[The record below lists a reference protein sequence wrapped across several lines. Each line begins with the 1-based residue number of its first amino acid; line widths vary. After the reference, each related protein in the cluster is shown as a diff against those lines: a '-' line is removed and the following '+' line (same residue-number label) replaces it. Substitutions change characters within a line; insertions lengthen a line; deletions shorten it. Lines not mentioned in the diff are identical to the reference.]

1 MADGDA
7 QPLRGRRILVLRA
20 RDQAERFI
28 RAVAELGGEAVAYP
42 VIQIV
47 DPQDWAPLDEAIAR
61 LERYRWLVI
70 TSPNGAA
77 RFAARLAR
85 AGRRVPDGVGVVA
98 VGTAT
103 ARALEREG
111 IRVDRM
117 PQSFVGRAIPEAL
130 AGDLAP
136 GDRVLMARGDL
147 ANPALASALAEMGA
161 VVDDLV
167 AYRNVPVRGDAEG
180 LRRQLQ
186 AGAIHYV
193 AFTSGSTVH
202 NLLDQLGGP
211 EALGPARVACI
222 GPETAAAAEARGLPV
237 HCMAEIYTMDGL
249 LRAIVSDCEQG
260 GR

>member
-1 MADGDA
+1 MAEGA
-7 QPLRGRRILVLRA
+7 RQPLRGRRVLILRPPE
-20 RDQAERFI
+20 QAERFI

-47 DPQDWAPLDEAIAR
+47 DPLDWAPLDEAIAH

-70 TSPNGAA
+70 TSTNGAA
-77 RFAARLAR
+77 RFAARLAT
-85 AGRRVPDGVGVVA
+85 AGRQVPDGVFVAA

-103 ARALEREG
+103 ARALAAQG

-136 GDRVLMARGDL
+136 GDRVLLARGDL
-147 ANPALASALAEMGA
+147 ANPALATALAELGA

-167 AYRNVPVRGDAEG
+167 AYRNVPVRGDAAG
-180 LRRQLQ
+180 LRERLA
-186 AGAIHYV
+186 AGEIHYV

-211 EALGPARVACI
+211 DGLGRARVACI
-222 GPETAAAAEARGLPV
+222 GPETAAAAAALGLPV
-237 HCMAEIYTMDGL
+237 HCMAETYTMDGL
-249 LRAIVSDCEQG
+249 LRAIVADCEQG

>member
-1 MADGDA
+1 VDT

-28 RAVAELGGEAVAYP
+28 RAVADLGGEAVAYP
-42 VIQIV
+42 VIQIA
-47 DPQDWAPLDEAIAR
+47 DPVDWAPLDEAIAR

-70 TSPNGAA
+70 TSPNGAV

-85 AGRRVPDGVGVVA
+85 VGRQVPDGVGVVA
-98 VGTAT
+98 VGSTT
-103 ARALEREG
+103 ARALAAEG

-117 PQSFVGRAIPEAL
+117 PKSFVGRAIPEAL
-130 AGDLAP
+130 AGDLLA

-147 ANPALASALAEMGA
+147 ANPALAAALAGMGA
-161 VVDDLV
+161 LVDDVV
-167 AYRNVPVRGDAEG
+167 AYRNVPVRGDAAG
-180 LRRQLQ
+180 LRKRL
-186 AGAIHYV
+186 AEGEIHYV

-211 EALGPARVACI
+211 EGIGRARVACI
-222 GPETAAAAEARGLPV
+222 GPETAAAAAAWGLPV
-237 HCMAEIYTMDGL
+237 HCMAETYTTDGL
-249 LRAIVSDCEQG
+249 LRAIALDCEQG